1 MAYPA
6 NVDARIAAMQ
16 SQLDVDLA
24 TGLDSSVLEDLE
36 KLKNI
41 RQSAGSVGGTT
52 YLSNQLFTITTSA
65 VLGSS
70 PALTI
75 PPSTISAKVT
85 IFSDSQSDQWVGR
98 FYRDG
103 TSPTNTTGIPVNNAD
118 ERQFDS
124 IAGLSAWRFRKLDA
138 IASVTVL
145 VEYWGA

>member
-1 MAYPA
+1 MAKKGLQETVRDITLLLTGRSI
-6 NVDARIAAMQ
+6 VDEGNKYSPSI
-16 SQLDVDLA
+16 
-24 TGLDSSVLEDLE
+24 G
-36 KLKNI
+36 NN
-41 RQSAGSVGGTT
+41 GGTT
-52 YLSNQLFTITTSA
+52 YISKQTFTITTSE

-85 IFSDSQSDQWVGR
+85 AFSDSPLDLWVGR

-103 TSPTNTTGIPVNNAD
+103 TAPTNTDGIPVGNAD

-124 IAGLSAWRFRKLDA
+124 IDGLSAWRFRKLDA
-138 IASVTVL
+138 ILSVTVI

>member
-1 MAYPA
+1 VAGFYRETAGGVPKPSENQA
-6 NVDARIAAMQ
+6 VILVDKNG
-16 SQLDVDLA
+16 VP
-24 TGLDSSVLEDLE
+24 TGGFS
-36 KLKNI
+36 N
-41 RQSAGSVGGTT
+41 GGTT
-52 YLSNQLFTITTSA
+52 YISNQLFTITTSA

-75 PPSTISAKVT
+75 PPATISGKVT
-85 IFSDSQSDQWVGR
+85 VFSNSQSDQWVGR

-103 TSPTNTTGIPVNNAD
+103 TAPTNTAGIPVNNAD

-124 IAGLSAWRFRKLDA
+124 IAGLAAWRFRKLDE